1 MELKGVFTAL
11 VTPFRDGVIDEKAF
25 KKLVGFQIAGDVDGI
40 VPCGTTGEA
49 PTLSYEEHARVIE
62 LAVKYAGGKV
72 PVIAGTGSNSTEE
85 AIELTNTAKKL
96 GAQACLL
103 TTPYYN
109 KPTQEGMVSHFTAI
123 ARETRLPVVLYNIPG
138 RTGVNMTPETI
149 ARLARVQNI
158 VAIKEAAGSVTQA
171 SEIYRLTGGK
181 FTILSGDDGLFL
193 PMMSV
198 GAVGV
203 ISVFS
208 NIMPKELKALYKA
221 FMIEKNIA
229 KAIRLHTKYMPLFQN
244 LFIETN
250 PIPIKEAM
258 YRMGMIAREYRLP
271 LCPISDKNGELLAGL
286 IKEYGLIGKKA
297 KREQVRQGVKN
308 D

>member
-11 VTPFRDGVIDEKAF
+11 VTPFRNGNVDEKAL
-25 KKLVGFQIAGDVDGI
+25 KKLIDFQISGGVDGV

-49 PTLSYEEHARVIE
+49 PTLSYEEHEKVIE
-62 LAVKYAGGKV
+62 LTVKFVAGKV

-85 AIELTNTAKKL
+85 AIELTNAAKKL
-96 GAQACLL
+96 GVDGCLL

-109 KPTQEGMVSHFTAI
+109 KPTQEGMVSHFTEI
-123 ARETRLPVVLYNIPG
+123 ARKTGVPIVLYNIPG

-149 ARLARVQNI
+149 ARLAKVKNI
-158 VAIKEAAGSVTQA
+158 VAIKEAAGSITQV
-171 SEIYRLTGGK
+171 SEIYRLTNGK

-208 NIMPKELKALYKA
+208 NIMPKELKMLYKA

-229 KAIRLHTKYMPLFQN
+229 KAIKLHTKYMPLFQN

-271 LCPISDKNGELLAGL
+271 LSTMSDKNADFLAGL
-286 IKEYGLIGKKA
+286 MKEYGLIGKKA
-297 KREQVRQGVKN
+297 KKG
-308 D
+308 

>member
-1 MELKGVFTAL
+1 VKGEIMELKGVFTAL
-11 VTPFRDGVIDEKAF
+11 VTPFRNDGIDEKAL
-25 KKLVGFQIAGDVDGI
+25 KKLVEFQIAGGVDGI

-49 PTLSYEEHARVIE
+49 PTLSYEEHAKVIE
-62 LAVKYAGGKV
+62 LTVKYVAGKV

-85 AIELTNTAKKL
+85 AIELTQTAKKL
-96 GAQACLL
+96 GADACLL

-109 KPTQEGMVSHFTAI
+109 KPTQEGMVKHFTMI
-123 ARETRLPVVLYNIPG
+123 AEETRIPIVLYNIPG

-149 ARLARVQNI
+149 ARLAKVKNI
-158 VAIKEAAGSVTQA
+158 IAIKEAAGSVTQV
-171 SEIYRLTGGK
+171 SEIYRLTNGK

-221 FMIEKNIA
+221 FMVENNVA
-229 KAIRLHTKYMPLFQN
+229 KAIKLHTKYMPLFQN

-271 LCPISDKNGELLAGL
+271 LCPISDKNGEFLAGL
-286 IKEYGLIGKKA
+286 MEEFGLIGKKRG
-297 KREQVRQGVKN
+297 KK
-308 D
+308 

>member
-11 VTPFRDGVIDEKAF
+11 VTPFRDGKIDEKAL
-25 KKLVGFQIAGDVDGI
+25 KKLINFQIAGGVDGI

-49 PTLSYEEHARVIE
+49 PTLSYEEHERVIE

-72 PVIAGTGSNSTEE
+72 PIIAGTGSNCTDE
-85 AIELTNTAKKL
+85 AIELTKKAKKM
-96 GAQACLL
+96 GADACLL

-109 KPTQEGMVSHFTAI
+109 KPTQEGMVSHFAAI
-123 ARETRLPVVLYNIPG
+123 ARETGLPVVLYNIPG

-149 ARLARVQNI
+149 ARLAKVKNI
-158 VAIKEAAGSVTQA
+158 IAIKEAAGSVTQV
-171 SEIYRLTGGK
+171 SEIYRLTQGK

-208 NIMPKELKALYKA
+208 NILPKELKALYKA
-221 FMIEKNIA
+221 FMVEKNIA
-229 KAIRLHTKYMPLFQN
+229 KAIKLHTKYMPLFQN

-271 LCPISDKNGELLAGL
+271 LCPISDKNGEFLAG
-286 IKEYGLIGKKA
+286 IMKEFGLIGKRS
-297 KREQVRQGVKN
+297 KRK
-308 D
+308 